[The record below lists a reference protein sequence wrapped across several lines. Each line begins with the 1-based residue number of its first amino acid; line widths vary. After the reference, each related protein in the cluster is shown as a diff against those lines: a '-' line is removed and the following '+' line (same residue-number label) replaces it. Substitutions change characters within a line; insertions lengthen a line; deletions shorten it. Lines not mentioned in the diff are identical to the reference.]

1 MTPGDPVGGH
11 RTLGVFVKQP
21 RPGAVKTRLAAAL
34 GEDAAAELYRLLAE
48 KVLEAT
54 TPLRGEYERLVFY
67 DPPDAG
73 EAMRAWLPSGR
84 LRRQSPG
91 DLGERM
97 ADAFAR
103 AFARGAA
110 RVAIVGSDVPSLTRD
125 DVRTA
130 FDALGRADLVLGP
143 AHDGGYYLVAL
154 REPRPSL
161 FRRVA
166 WSTPSVLEDTL
177 ARAAAAGLAVEQLSP
192 RRDLDTLEDLR
203 AEWGSL
209 EALLAGRPEL
219 RAAVAQALGGPPPS
233 ASGGNG

>member
-1 MTPGDPVGGH
+1 MTPGDAVAGH
-11 RTLGVFVKQP
+11 RTLGVFLKQP
-21 RPGAVKTRLAAAL
+21 RPGAVKTRLAVAL
-34 GEDAAAELYRLLAE
+34 GKEAAADLYRVLAE
-48 KVLEAT
+48 RVLEAT
-54 TPLRGEYERLVFY
+54 TPLAGEYERLVFY

-130 FDALGRADLVLGP
+130 FDALDRADLVLGP

-161 FRRVA
+161 FEQVA
-166 WSTPSVLEDTL
+166 WSTPGVLADTF
-177 ARAAAAGLAVEQLSP
+177 ARAAAAGLAVEQLP
-192 RRDLDTLEDLR
+192 PLRDLDTLADLR
-203 AEWGSL
+203 AEWGVL
-209 EALLAGRPEL
+209 EPLLLGRPEL
-219 RAAVAQALGGPPPS
+219 RAAVARALAASP
-233 ASGGNG
+233 ASGPGGTG